1 MSQPIKPS
9 FVLIAHDP
17 TGRAL
22 LATAHH
28 ILGYVPKMIVA
39 DVVDTDLPEPWVE
52 KLVSDIRQ
60 DHPHEVLI
68 FCDLYGSTP
77 YHIATAVQ
85 RQLGLKGKDV
95 HVLSGVNVV
104 MLVKAI
110 TDHSDTLAGKIEQIL
125 FATRRGIV
133 HQAPSSF
140 TN

>member
-1 MSQPIKPS
+1 MNQRIKPTL
-9 FVLIAHDP
+9 VLITHDP
-17 TGRAL
+17 VGRAL
-22 LATAHH
+22 LETTRHV
-28 ILGYVPKMIVA
+28 LGYTPKVLVA
-39 DVVDTDLPEPWVE
+39 DIMDTDLPEPWV
-52 KLVSDIRQ
+52 KQLVFEIKCDYTSD
-60 DHPHEVLI
+60 VLI

-85 RQLGLKGKDV
+85 RQLGLKGINV
-95 HVLSGVNVV
+95 HVLSGVNAV

-110 TDHSDTLAGKIEQIL
+110 TDQSETLAKKIDQIL